1 MKKRLSVDPHNCTA
15 EETIS
20 ILDLVGRGL
29 RRECEQSKEERNCLI
44 GTSVGSIRHER
55 DAKGRKAQEVVP
67 RAEIS
72 SRRRR
77 KYLLVTNL
85 PDFSRKKLESAF
97 FRDRRDSIYK
107 LNRVG
112 AHATRLTPTGLMPV
126 TRISVYIFF
135 FASSPGD
142 SSSLCL
148 ILSFVF
154 VRTLASFYS
163 RLRSNGVALF
173 APRIF
178 SVIQRSSL

>member
-1 MKKRLSVDPHNCTA
+1 M
-15 EETIS
+15 
-20 ILDLVGRGL
+20 

-44 GTSVGSIRHER
+44 GTSVGSIRRER
-55 DAKGRKAQEVVP
+55 NTKGRKAREIVL

-77 KYLLVTNL
+77 KCLLVTNI

-97 FRDRRDSIYK
+97 FRGRCDSIYK

-126 TRISVYIFF
+126 TRISVYTFL

-148 ILSFVF
+148 ILSFAFVQTLRHPFIRVF
-154 VRTLASFYS
+154 VLMESPCSHREYF
-163 RLRSNGVALF
+163 
-173 APRIF
+173 P
-178 SVIQRSSL
+178 